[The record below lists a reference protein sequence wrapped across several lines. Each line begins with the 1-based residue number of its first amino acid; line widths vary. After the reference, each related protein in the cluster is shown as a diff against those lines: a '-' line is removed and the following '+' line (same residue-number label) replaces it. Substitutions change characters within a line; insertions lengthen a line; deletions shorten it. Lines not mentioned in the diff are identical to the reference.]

1 MKKKSRILLVTLLIL
16 VLTGV
21 LAAFNF
27 YGTFYHDN
35 VSAREETQDIR
46 IYRNFNAAQMR
57 EAVLASGMIDNEKT
71 FLRAAR
77 VMKLDEHFRPG
88 LYRFKK
94 GMGNKAIVRSLQ
106 KGWQQPVLLTIPGY
120 FRNLDRFAAFLGEQL
135 EAGSEAFSTAFSDS
149 SIAAKYG
156 FTPASFI
163 GMFIP
168 NTYEVW
174 WTVTPEDFVERMH
187 QEYEKFW
194 TAQRDAKALAIGLS
208 RQEVSTLASIVI
220 EESKYEPELPRIA
233 GVYMNRL
240 QKDMLLQADPTV
252 LFAIGDP
259 SIKRVLNRHL
269 ETDSPYNTYK
279 YAGLPPGPI
288 TMPPVAAIDAVL
300 NYEAH
305 DYLYFCAKDSFDGQ
319 HVFAKTLTAHNENA
333 RRYQRALSQQSLL
346 RAGSSPSNSNGQ

>member
-1 MKKKSRILLVTLLIL
+1 MKKKSRILLLVMLIL
-16 VLTGV
+16 AAVGI
-21 LAAFNF
+21 LAALNF

-35 VSAREETQDIR
+35 VATQDKPQDIR
-46 IYRNFNAAQMR
+46 IYRSYSAEQML
-57 EAVLASGMIDNEKT
+57 ETVLQSGAIDNPNT

-77 VMKLDEHFRPG
+77 VMKLSDSFRPG

-94 GMGNKAIVRSLQ
+94 GMGNKAIVRMLQ
-106 KGWQQPVLLTIPGY
+106 KGWQQPVRLVIPGY
-120 FRNLDRFAAFLGEQL
+120 YRSLDRFADFLGEHL
-135 EAGSEAFSTAFSDS
+135 EAGGEAFAATLSDPS
-149 SIAAKYG
+149 VAEKYG
-156 FTPASFI
+156 FQPQTFI

-174 WTVTPEDFVERMH
+174 WTVTPDDFVERMH

-194 TAQRDAKALAIGLS
+194 TADREDKARRIGLT
-208 RQEVSTLASIVI
+208 RQEVSTLASIII

-240 QKDMLLQADPTV
+240 RIDMPLQADPTV
-252 LFAIGDP
+252 IYAVGDP
-259 SIKRVLNRHL
+259 SLKRVLNRHL

-300 NYEAH
+300 NYEQH

-319 HVFAKTLTAHNENA
+319 HVFAKTLSAHNENA
-333 RRYQRALSQQSLL
+333 RRYQRALSRQLQV
-346 RAGSSPSNSNGQ
+346 RTAPNP

>member
-1 MKKKSRILLVTLLIL
+1 MKKKSRILLFTLLVL
-16 VLTGV
+16 VLVGV
-21 LAAFNF
+21 VAALNF

-35 VSAREETQDIR
+35 VAAAGKPQEIR
-46 IYRNFNAAQMR
+46 IYRNFDGTQMI
-57 EAVLASGMIDNEKT
+57 EAVLQSGSIDNEKT
-71 FLRAAR
+71 FLRAAK
-77 VMKLDEHFRPG
+77 VMKLQEHFRPG
-88 LYRFKK
+88 LYRFKQ
-94 GMGNKAIVRSLQ
+94 GMGNKAIIRSLQ
-106 KGWQQPVLLTIPGY
+106 KGWQQPVRLVIPGY
-120 FRNLDRFAAFLGEQL
+120 FRSLDRFAEFLGEQL
-135 EAGSEAFSTAFSDS
+135 EAGKEHFATTLSDS
-149 SIAAKYG
+149 TVAEKYG
-156 FTPASFI
+156 FRPASFI

-194 TAQRDAKALAIGLS
+194 TSQRDEKALAIGLT

-252 LFAIGDP
+252 IYAVGEPGL
-259 SIKRVLNRHL
+259 KRVLNRHL

-300 NYEAH
+300 NYEHH

-319 HVFAKTLTAHNENA
+319 HAFAKTLSAHNENA
-333 RRYQRALSQQSLL
+333 RRYQQALSRQMKE
-346 RAGSSPSNSNGQ
+346 AVTAP